1 MFTFRAPVEEL
12 RKTVEKLEKDCAGM
26 EEELMVG
33 PPADSLQEELD
44 QLEKRLDGQRQD
56 KRRALQAI
64 TQQKEQVSSV

>member
-1 MFTFRAPVEEL
+1 
-12 RKTVEKLEKDCAGM
+12 
-26 EEELMVG
+26 VG

-64 TQQKEQVSSV
+64 TQQKEQVSFV